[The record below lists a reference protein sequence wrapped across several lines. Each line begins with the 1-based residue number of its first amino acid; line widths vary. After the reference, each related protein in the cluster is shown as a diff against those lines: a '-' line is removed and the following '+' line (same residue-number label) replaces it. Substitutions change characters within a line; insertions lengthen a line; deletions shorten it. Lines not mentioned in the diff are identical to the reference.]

1 MAEKKE
7 TAQADKQLVEV
18 ELIDRHTHQGQ
29 LYRKGDKITVRRR
42 QLEKLRE
49 WGKVK

>member
-7 TAQADKQLVEV
+7 VAKESQFIEV
-18 ELIDRHTHQGQ
+18 ELIADHTHQGT
-29 LYRKGDKITVRRR
+29 LCHKGDKITIRRR

>member
-7 TAQADKQLVEV
+7 EVKESPVIEV
-18 ELIDRHTHQGQ
+18 ELIGDHTHQGT
-29 LYRKGDKITVRRR
+29 LCHKGDKITIRRR
-42 QLEKLRE
+42 QLVKLRE

>member
-7 TAQADKQLVEV
+7 TKKQLSPFIEV
-18 ELIDRHTHQGQ
+18 TLIDKHTHQGK
-29 LYRKGDKITVRRR
+29 LYQKGDKITIRRR
-42 QLEKLRE
+42 QLEKMRL